1 MSLSILLTELELQ
14 IMLSV
19 DYRSVV
25 RLGSVDRHFRDLH
38 VTVGSAQKQDEL
50 LWLEL
55 FDPESI

>member
-1 MSLSILLTELELQ
+1 MSLSILPTEVQLQ
-14 IMLSV
+14 VILSL

-38 VTVGSAQKQDEL
+38 VTMGSGQKQEEL

-55 FDPESI
+55 FDPE